1 MQVFEKAQALIDYT
15 ITFTEGDIQYD
26 PTNW

>member
-15 ITFTEGDIQYD
+15 ITITEGDIKYD
-26 PTNW
+26 TTNW

>member
-15 ITFTEGDIQYD
+15 ITFKEGDMIYD
-26 PTNW
+26 TTNW

>member
-1 MQVFEKAQALIDYT
+1 MPVFEKAQVLIDHT
-15 ITFTEGDIQYD
+15 ITITEGDIQYD